1 MANLSSRVALVYD
14 RVNKWGGA
22 EQVLLALHEMFP
34 EAPLYTAVYNSA
46 AAGWA
51 KVFPGVSTTFLQKFP
66 WAKSSHELYPWL
78 TPLAFETLNFDD
90 YDLVIS
96 VTSADAK
103 GIITKPSTFHLCY
116 CLTPTRYL
124 WSHEQFYRKTLD
136 PSVEF
141 ISRPVFNYLK
151 SWDKIAAH
159 RPDAYI
165 AISQTVKDRI
175 KKYYGQDSQIIYP
188 PVDVDFFSQP
198 ATMNHELITNNFFL
212 YVGRLVAYK
221 QAQLLVEI
229 FNDLQLPL
237 AIIGTGTLENK
248 LKAMA
253 APNIH
258 FLGHLAQTDLAA
270 YYQRAQA
277 VLYIHEEDF
286 GLVPVEAHSAGTPVI
301 GLNRGGAA
309 ETIIH
314 NQTGILLD
322 SDEPGIVK
330 NAILNFDP
338 TQFDREFIKSHAQK
352 FAKDR
357 FKKEFTRTLI
367 RLNSGWRRRNSP
379 LAPISRKLP

>member
-34 EAPLYTAVYNSA
+34 EAPLYTAVYNPA

-66 WAKSSHELYPWL
+66 LAKSSHELYPWL
-78 TPLAFETLNFDD
+78 APLAFEALKFDD
-90 YDLVIS
+90 YDIVIS

-103 GIITKPSTFHLCY
+103 GIITKPGTFHLCY

-124 WSHEQFYRKTLD
+124 WSHESFYKSQVSPLFH
-136 PSVEF
+136 PL
-141 ISRPVFNYLK
+141 FNYLK
-151 SWDKIAAH
+151 SWDLIASR

-165 AISQTVKDRI
+165 AISQTVQNRI
-175 KKYYGQDSQIIYP
+175 SKYYGLSSVVIYP
-188 PVDVDFFSQP
+188 PIDFDVFSQP
-198 ATMNHELITNNFFL
+198 APAPTLKDFFL

-221 QAQLLVEI
+221 QTQLLVEI
-229 FNDLQLPL
+229 FNDLKLPL
-237 AIIGTGTLENK
+237 AIIGTGHLEDK
-248 LKAMA
+248 LKRMA

-258 FLGHLAQTDLAA
+258 FLGHLAQADLVA
-270 YYQRAQA
+270 YYQHARA
-277 VLYIHEEDF
+277 VLFIHEEDF
-286 GLVPVEAHSAGTPVI
+286 GLVPIEAHAAGTPVI
-301 GLNRGGAA
+301 GLNRGGAT

-322 SDEPGIVK
+322 SDAPEVIK